1 MGKVGLGAAVLLAAM
16 GTSAANVAL
25 PAIAADLGA
34 SLPRVQWV
42 VVGYLLAITVAVV
55 EAGRMGDRFGHR
67 RMLLAGVG
75 LFAMAAGGAS
85 LAPGIGWLIA
95 ARVAQG
101 AGAALMMVLPL
112 AQLRGM
118 IAQERLGRA
127 VGLMGTMSAVGTAL
141 GPSLGGL
148 VLAGAGWRA
157 VFGLLAAGAALVFV
171 GLLRLPHVARTAGVA
186 SSPQAALLFALAVT
200 SYALAMTT
208 GSLWAVPLAAAA
220 AGFGWLFRQA
230 DRRSAA
236 PLLSAVELQDATL
249 RAGLA
254 MNAVVGAVMMAT
266 LVVGPFYLM
275 QGLGLS
281 PLDAGLA
288 LSVGPVLSALSGVP
302 AGRLSDR
309 MGGEAAVRFGLGVML
324 AGTLALAGLPALIGL
339 PGYLASMA
347 VLTPGYQLFLAANT
361 AETMAR
367 ASAEQRGATS
377 GLLSLSRNLGL
388 ITGAALMAGLFGWAS
403 GGEAGGATVGLAFTF
418 GLAAVLLAGALAI
431 AGVARALPKPVA

>member
-34 SLPRVQWV
+34 ALPRVQWV
-42 VVGYLLAITVAVV
+42 VVGYLLAVTVAVV
-55 EAGRMGDRFGHR
+55 EAGRLGDRHGHR

-75 LFAMAAGGAS
+75 LFAVAAGGAVV
-85 LAPGIGWLIA
+85 APGIGWLIA
-95 ARVAQG
+95 ARVVQG

-112 AQLRGM
+112 ALLRGTV
-118 IAQERLGRA
+118 AQERLGQA
-127 VGLMGTMSAVGTAL
+127 IGLMGTMSAVGTAL

-171 GLLRLPHVARTAGVA
+171 GLLRLPRVARKPVVA
-186 SSPQAALLFALAVT
+186 ASPQAALLFALAVT
-200 SYALAMTT
+200 AYALAMTA
-208 GSLWAVPLAAAA
+208 GVVWAVPLALAAV
-220 AGFGWLFRQA
+220 GFGWLFRRA
-230 DRRSAA
+230 DQRSAA
-236 PLLSAVELQDATL
+236 PLISAELRDNAL

-281 PLDAGLA
+281 SLHAGLA

-309 MGGEAAVRFGLGVML
+309 IGGEAAVRLGLGVML
-324 AGTLALAGLPALIGL
+324 AGTLALAGLPALTGL
-339 PGYLASMA
+339 PGYLAAMA

-367 ASAEQRGATS
+367 APAERRGATS

-388 ITGAALMAGLFGWAS
+388 MTGAALMAGLFGWAS
-403 GGEAGGATVGLAFTF
+403 GGAAEGATVGLACTF
-418 GLAAVLLAGALAI
+418 GLAAGMLAGALSL
-431 AGVARALPKPVA
+431 GGTARAVPGPVA